1 MAKEEEKKTV
11 KVAEGEKTKSSEKQE
26 GAPEAE
32 SLANVTWQRDS
43 GRLSRPQSAQR
54 VHNVTGGPAT
64 NTPSGDASEG
74 EEEQNNSQERG
85 RSRPPTGLSVP
96 SSKTDKK
103 NPHHPTIIHHPNC
116 RHAQQYTP
124 LPQRYTSDNPIS
136 YSPSF
141 YGHTIPIPQYHNT
154 TPTET
159 LPLALQASTQT
170 ITHTTTITTAIQTD
184 PNYTCPTCSW
194 ICDTEADS
202 QKTLYIRVIFL
213 QQLIKQLHQI
223 EDFIDDKFGRWAEII
238 THHTFPSTPAI
249 ILPPLIQILDG
260 VSAAGETQT
269 ETTHHSPNTHQ
280 VPRIRT

>member
-85 RSRPPTGLSVP
+85 RSRPPTGLSVL
-96 SSKTDKK
+96 SKTDKK

-124 LPQRYTSDNPIS
+124 LPQRYTSDNPIQ
-136 YSPSF
+136 YSPSS

-159 LPLALQASTQT
+159 SPQTLQASAQT
-170 ITHTTTITTAIQTD
+170 LQASAQTTTHTTTITTAIQTE
-184 PNYTCPTCSW
+184 PNYTCSICSW
-194 ICDTEADS
+194 ICDTEADTP
-202 QKTLYIRVIFL
+202 QTLHVRITFLRHLIRHL
-213 QQLIKQLHQI
+213 
-223 EDFIDDKFGRWAEII
+223 R
-238 THHTFPSTPAI
+238 
-249 ILPPLIQILDG
+249 
-260 VSAAGETQT
+260 
-269 ETTHHSPNTHQ
+269 
-280 VPRIRT
+280 